1 MNNNANELGKIAKAL
16 LRAGLSVLPAKREGD
31 AKRVAL
37 SVWKPYQERLPT
49 SAEVRGWFANRHQS
63 LCLVCGAVSGNL
75 EMIDFDL
82 SAEMFEPWCSLVREM
97 APDLLERLAI
107 ETTPSGGK
115 HVIYRCNS
123 PVCGNLKLAQRKL
136 ITPNADAVTIAGKT
150 FLPRKDAQGNWS
162 ILLTFI
168 ETRGEG
174 GIFLCWPSE
183 GYSIVQGS
191 LTELPVI
198 TAEEREILLS
208 AAWSLNEHHA
218 DPEPEPVP
226 AAPTY
231 GLRPGDDYAQRGDVR
246 DVLLK
251 HGWVLVKSGENE
263 YWRRPGRDV
272 GWSATL
278 RDRVF
283 YVFSSNAAPFEPGK
297 AYGPFAVYTY
307 LEHNG
312 DFVAA
317 ARALSSEGYG
327 GTPAIVSIGD
337 REDPA
342 TPAMVDPGPTPV
354 EMLRVPGFISELMD
368 HTLAV
373 APYPNP
379 VMAFAGAL
387 ALQAFLAGRKVRDS
401 GNNRTNIYLLGLAHS
416 SSGKNE
422 PRKVNAEILYQVGL
436 SECLGGQFASGEG
449 IQDALFQTPSMLFQ
463 TDEIDS
469 ILQSI
474 NKAKDARHEAI
485 MSTLLTMYSSAN
497 SVFSMRRKAGKES
510 PGAIDQPCLVIFG
523 TAVPNHYYQALSERM
538 LTNGFFARM
547 VVLESG
553 PRSPGQEPSVDPP
566 PQRVLGTAK
575 WWANYRPGT
584 GNLEQFHPVP
594 AVVEYTDEA
603 KQLLIETRLA
613 ADAEYAKA
621 EAKNDP
627 VGTTVWGRVS
637 EQTRKLSLLYAV
649 SENHQSPRISLAAV
663 QWASAFMMHQ
673 TKRMLFM
680 ATGHVAENPFHA
692 ECLKALG
699 KLRNAPNGQL
709 SHSVLL
715 KRMKMDA
722 KSFCTLM
729 DTLVQQGDVEIITE
743 PTPGRTM
750 RAYRIVGSVAQEV
763 KQKSETSSEREKS

>member
-1 MNNNANELGKIAKAL
+1 MNNIENQLSQAAEAL
-16 LRAGLSVLPAKREGD
+16 LHAGLSVLPAKREGD

-37 SVWKPYQERLPT
+37 SAWKPYQERLPT
-49 SAEVRGWFANRHQS
+49 DAEVRGWFANHHQS

-82 SAEMFEPWCSLVREM
+82 GGEMFDSWCSLVREM
-97 APDLLERLAI
+97 APGLLERLVI
-107 ETTPSGGK
+107 ETTPSRGR
-115 HVIYRCNS
+115 HVVYRCEAE
-123 PVCGNLKLAQRKL
+123 VCGNLKLAQRKL
-136 ITPNADAVTIAGKT
+136 ITTGNDSVVVAGKAFT
-150 FLPRKDAQGNWS
+150 PRKDGQGNWFVAPT
-162 ILLTFI
+162 LI

-174 GIFLCWPSE
+174 GIFLCSPSE
-183 GYSIVQGS
+183 GYSIIQGS
-191 LTELPVI
+191 LTALPVI

-208 AAWSLNEHHA
+208 AAWALNEYH
-218 DPEPEPVP
+218 PEPEPVP
-226 AAPTY
+226 ASAAPAY

-246 DVLLK
+246 AVLLK
-251 HGWVLVKSGENE
+251 HGWVLARPGENE
-263 YWRRPGRDV
+263 YWRRPGRGV

-283 YVFSSNAAPFEPGK
+283 YVFSSNATPFEPGK
-297 AYGPFAVYTY
+297 AYGPFAVYAY
-307 LEHNG
+307 LEHGG
-312 DFVAA
+312 DFAAA
-317 ARALSSEGYG
+317 ARALRAEGYG
-327 GTPAIVSIGD
+327 GMPEIVSIAS
-337 REDPA
+337 REEPA
-342 TPAMVDPGPTPV
+342 RPITTDPGPIPA
-354 EMLRVPGFISELMD
+354 EMLRIPGFVSEVMD
-368 HTLAV
+368 YTLTV

-387 ALQAFLAGRKVRDS
+387 VLQAFLAGRKVRDP
-401 GNNRTNIYLLGLAHS
+401 GDNRTNIYLLGLAHS
-416 SSGKNE
+416 GSGKDW
-422 PRKVNAEILYQVGL
+422 PRKVNTRILYEVGL
-436 SECLGGQFASGEG
+436 SECLGERFASGEG

-469 ILQSI
+469 ILQAI

-497 SVFSMRRKAGKES
+497 SVFPMRRKAGKES
-510 PGAIDQPCLVIFG
+510 PGAIDQPCLVIYG

-547 VVLESG
+547 IVLESG
-553 PRSPGQEPSVDPP
+553 PRSPGQEPSLDPP
-566 PQRVLGTAK
+566 PQRVLATAK
-575 WWANYRPGT
+575 WWAGYRPGT

-603 KQLLIETRLA
+603 RQLLIETRKA
-613 ADAEYAKA
+613 AEAEYTKA
-621 EAKNDP
+621 EAKSDP

-637 EQTRKLSLLYAV
+637 EQVRKLSLLYAV
-649 SENHQSPRISLAAV
+649 SENHQSPKISLAAV
-663 QWASAFMMHQ
+663 QWASAFVTHQ

-680 ATGHVAENPFHA
+680 AASHVAENPFHA
-692 ECLKALG
+692 ECLRALE

-722 KSFCTLM
+722 KSFSTLV

-750 RAYRIVGSVAQEV
+750 RAYRIATTVTQEV
-763 KQKSETSSEREKS
+763 KQESEANSEGERS